1 MGAQINYFY
10 KFTRKTDI
18 GLEEVCVGGGGPYF
32 ALGPDEVGGG
42 ASKGDRGAVEWRGAD
57 I

>member
-1 MGAQINYFY
+1 MGTQIDLFY

-32 ALGPDEVGGG
+32 APGPDEVGDG
-42 ASKGDRGAVEWRGAD
+42 ASKG
-57 I
+57 